1 MSNYITE
8 AQKIA
13 KKTMPDFSAM
23 SSAEIEAGIAAV
35 SKALIGFGIG
45 PMERIVLHEERKAA
59 REELARRAKAAG
71 ETK

>member
-13 KKTMPDFSAM
+13 NKTMPHFAAM
-23 SSAEIEAGIAAV
+23 PSEEIEAGIAAL
-35 SKALIGFGIG
+35 SKALIGPGIG

-59 REELARRAKAAG
+59 REELARRAQDAAQ
-71 ETK
+71 